1 MHYFG
6 HEGRCYFLSYT
17 RLLSKRASQL
27 IIFLILSS
35 AIAAASAQTGVFL
48 DGRWEGSIDLGEGPE
63 PLVLRLFPADPET
76 GRAAGGLVDL
86 PARKLFG
93 YPMESLERDPEGLSF
108 AFLGGAPFGGVFE
121 LIGSPISVDEGES
134 FAASGAVRILPA
146 AGGGAVDAPV
156 EGRFFLSYFGVDSRG
171 ARLGGDYTV
180 DTGRGILP
188 GSILLPETAPD
199 EPVPVVLLLSG
210 AAADRDGN
218 NYSVPGRSDALAELA
233 LGLRDRGIASMR
245 FDKRGTGEAF
255 GLAANE
261 EELRFEDHAEDARA
275 AISQLALDPRFS
287 GVTIVGYGEGAL
299 VGATSL
305 MSSAQPEGATQPGDA
320 ALPEGAAEPADVTQ
334 PEGAAADRVTG
345 IVALCASGRSELEMI
360 EKNLSSTPEEFKA
373 EADAIMTALKNG
385 ESYPDPSPYFA
396 DYFRP
401 SIQPYL
407 ASLFRFDPRADFAAA
422 AYPALVIAGGSD
434 LQVPSNETELL
445 AAARPDAAYRVVPG
459 MSHALKGVG
468 DDEEANYA
476 SFTDPSLPLAEGLV
490 DLIAAFV
497 KGETLPGED
506 PR

>member
-1 MHYFG
+1 MHYSG
-6 HEGRCYFLSYT
+6 HEGTCDFLSHT
-17 RLLSKRASQL
+17 RLLSKRAARL
-27 IIFLILSS
+27 IIFLVLSS
-35 AIAAASAQTGVFL
+35 AIGAASAQGGVFL

-63 PLVLRLFPADPET
+63 TLVLRLFPADSET

-108 AFLGGAPFGGVFE
+108 TFLGGAPFGGVFE
-121 LIGSPISVDEGES
+121 LVGSPISVDAGES
-134 FAASGAVRILPA
+134 FAASGAVRILPE
-146 AGGGAVDAPV
+146 AGGGAAEAPA
-156 EGRFFLSYFGVDSRG
+156 EGRFFLSYFGVDPRG
-171 ARLGGDYTV
+171 AGLGEDFAV

-188 GSILLPETAPD
+188 GSILLPEAAPD
-199 EPVPVVLLLSG
+199 EPVPMVLLLSG

-233 LGLRDRGIASMR
+233 LGLRDRGIASLR
-245 FDKRGTGEAF
+245 FDKRGTGEAY

-261 EELRFEDHAEDARA
+261 EELRFEDHVEDTRA
-275 AISQLALDPRFS
+275 AISQLALDPHFS

-299 VGATSL
+299 VGAASL
-305 MSSAQPEGATQPGDA
+305 MSAAPPQGATQPGDA
-320 ALPEGAAEPADVTQ
+320 ASPEGV
-334 PEGAAADRVTG
+334 AADRVTG

-360 EKNLSSTPEEFKA
+360 EENLSSTPEEFKA

-407 ASLFRFDPRADFAAA
+407 ASLFRFDLRAAFAAA
-422 AYPALVIAGGSD
+422 ACPALVIAGGSD
-434 LQVPSNETELL
+434 LQVSSDETELL
-445 AAARPDAAYRVVPG
+445 ASARPDAAYRVIPG

-476 SFTDPSLPLAEGLV
+476 SFTDPALLLAEGLV

-497 KGETLPGED
+497 KGEALPGED